1 MKRRSDAMRV
11 LISDT
16 VKHPDRD
23 EQGEVVDIYTNP
35 ACLLRTLVIKWESGD
50 TEELSE
56 LEFGPLDD

>member
-1 MKRRSDAMRV
+1 MRV